1 MKISAKT
8 QYGLAAMI
16 YIAAREDGS
25 PITVLQVSEQ
35 LDISKIYLEQVFSL
49 LKRAGLVQSV
59 KGAQGGYRLARPA
72 EDISAYD
79 ILNALDTALLEEAAP
94 ALRSCRAQGIQEAV
108 QNLVLTPLGEG
119 LQKFLQGISLLQLCE
134 TSATNPGAAD
144 VNSSTV

>member
-134 TSATNPGAAD
+134 AGI
-144 VNSSTV
+144 NSSTV

>member
-108 QNLVLTPLGEG
+108 QNLVLTPLDEG

-134 TSATNPGAAD
+134 AG

>member
-1 MKISAKT
+1 M
-8 QYGLAAMI
+8 
-16 YIAAREDGS
+16 
-25 PITVLQVSEQ
+25 
-35 LDISKIYLEQVFSL
+35 
-49 LKRAGLVQSV
+49 

-94 ALRSCRAQGIQEAV
+94 ALRSCRAQGIQAAV

-134 TSATNPGAAD
+134 AGI
-144 VNSSTV
+144 NSSTV

>member
-72 EDISAYD
+72 KDISAYD

-108 QNLVLTPLGEG
+108 QNLVLTPLDEG

-134 TSATNPGAAD
+134 AGI
-144 VNSSTV
+144 NSSTV

>member
-72 EDISAYD
+72 KDISAYD

-108 QNLVLTPLGEG
+108 QNLVLTPLDEG

>member
-72 EDISAYD
+72 KDISAYD

>member
-49 LKRAGLVQSV
+49 LKRAELVQSV

-72 EDISAYD
+72 KDISAYD
-79 ILNALDTALLEEAAP
+79 ILNALDTALLEETAP
-94 ALRSCRAQGIQEAV
+94 ALRSCRAQGIQAAM
-108 QNLVLTPLGEG
+108 QNLVLTPLDEG
-119 LQKFLQGISLLQLCE
+119 LQKFLQGISLLQLCQ
-134 TSATNPGAAD
+134 AG